1 MERPTRV
8 LLAVR
13 VGTESSAPGRT
24 ATWLAKE
31 MDAELILL
39 YVATELETAT
49 FVSVEAGIK
58 EETVR
63 ERMVEEARARAERW
77 GGETLEGYPFRV
89 HIGEGEVSHSVA
101 TSAEEFDVDLVVV
114 GTESRS
120 AIRDILLGDTT
131 RNILRRTPCPVV
143 VVPAREE
150 ED

>member
-1 MERPTRV
+1 MDRPTRI

-13 VGTESSAPGRT
+13 VGTESSGPGRK
-24 ATWLAKE
+24 AAWLARK

-49 FVSVEAGIK
+49 FVSVEAGIR
-58 EETVR
+58 EEKVR
-63 ERMVEEARARAERW
+63 ERMVREARERAERW
-77 GGETLEGYPFRV
+77 GAETLDGYPFQV
-89 HIGEGEVSHSVA
+89 EVGEGDVPGGVA
-101 TSAEEFDVDLVVV
+101 TAAEKLEVDLVVV

-131 RNILRRTPCPVV
+131 REILRRTPCPVV
-143 VVPAREE
+143 VVPARHE